1 MFFSISARFVIHRA
15 SVETECLFSLV
26 LLYFFFLKCNNIEKT
41 GVFCHKLL
49 YIYSIVRNRR
59 TPPNKRTL
67 LYFSKKI
74 FTIAKHLKNALT
86 YYVTGIRE
94 QSQKKSEINKQ
105 STPLI
110 PQNRVLLPH
119 SCQVENYAKTRLKA
133 SRVNF

>member
-1 MFFSISARFVIHRA
+1 MRKLEFFATNFYTS
-15 SVETECLFSLV
+15 T
-26 LLYFFFLKCNNIEKT
+26 LLSGIDE
-41 GVFCHKLL
+41 
-49 YIYSIVRNRR
+49 
-59 TPPNKRTL
+59 PPQNKRTL